1 MMKEIVMKDHP
12 RFTHLTLLA
21 RARTALA
28 SHAEASADIAEVIAD
43 LDTAILSIDRAPVA
57 WSIPVYLATIGHGR
71 GTTNVVA
78 VSYGGL
84 QVQVA
89 TFCRSQWAEIN
100 DSRDPG
106 QLDDAMV
113 IRDYF
118 NLHPEDELTSRME
131 WIDPDLGYDPE
142 RLEIGN
148 YVALSSSHIS
158 WPTTERIDEW
168 MKVDPCERPVSIADT
183 HYGWVVASN
192 PSSFGDFL
200 EIPDDLFHA
209 LTFARGLGC
218 NYLILDRDS
227 STTDRLVCYE
237 W

>member
-1 MMKEIVMKDHP
+1 MKDHL
-12 RFTHLTLLA
+12 RSTHLNLLA
-21 RARTALA
+21 RARAVLA
-28 SHAEASADIAEVIAD
+28 SPTQGSADIAQIIAD

-57 WSIPVYLATIGHGR
+57 WSIPVYLATIGHGH
-71 GTTNVVA
+71 GTTTVVA
-78 VSYGGL
+78 VSHRGL
-84 QVQVA
+84 QEQVA

-106 QLDDAMV
+106 QLDDTKV
-113 IRDYF
+113 IGDYF
-118 NLHPEDELTSRME
+118 RLHPEDELTSRME

-148 YVALSSSHIS
+148 YVALSTSHIS
-158 WPTTERIDEW
+158 RRTTQKIDEW
-168 MKVDPCERPVSIADT
+168 MKCDPDERLVSITDT
-183 HYGWVVASN
+183 HFGWLVAAD

-209 LTFARGLGC
+209 LTFAWGLGC
-218 NYLILDRDS
+218 NYLILDRDA